1 MQFQKVPAVILSV
14 LSAAVPCRAQGIGV
28 GARMSMVRGDVQA
41 DPNATAQ
48 RFTGGQLRARIS
60 PRTSVEISID
70 RRTETTTDLTERV
83 RDYPLQ
89 GSLLLFPI
97 RSTFSPFVL
106 GGVGW
111 YTHVVDTMAA
121 GKAVE
126 SVSARKMGYHAGFG
140 AELKLARHAGVHADY
155 RYTMVHFGDGAASAT
170 QTAAKSLSGARLGT
184 DGLASRFMPS
194 YDGSMWT
201 AGVTF
206 YF

>member
-1 MQFQKVPAVILSV
+1 
-14 LSAAVPCRAQGIGV
+14 
-28 GARMSMVRGDVQA
+28 MVRGDVQG

-70 RRTETTTDLTERV
+70 RRAETSADLTARV

-111 YTHVVDTMAA
+111 YTHVVDTLSG
-121 GKAVE
+121 GKTVE

-140 AELKLARHAGVHADY
+140 AELRIARHAGVHADY
-155 RYTMVHFGDGAASAT
+155 RYTMVHFGDG
-170 QTAAKSLSGARLGT
+170 TAATAPSAAKALSVTKLGT